1 MEIGGVSVTLALPWN
16 YKGGLVTNGYV
27 TLLVFPAGAIPEF
40 FLQEINQGIRYS
52 FAQLAAANDI

>member
-27 TLLVFPAGAIPEF
+27 TLLFFPAGAIPDKSDENASF
-40 FLQEINQGIRYS
+40 YS
-52 FAQLAAANDI
+52 GRRDSA